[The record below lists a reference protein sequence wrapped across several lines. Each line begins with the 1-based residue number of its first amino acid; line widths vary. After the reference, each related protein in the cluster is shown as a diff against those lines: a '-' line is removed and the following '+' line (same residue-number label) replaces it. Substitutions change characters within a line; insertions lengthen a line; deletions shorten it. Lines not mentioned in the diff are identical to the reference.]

1 MLAFT
6 TPCDVH
12 KSEQAR
18 TGDGHLRN
26 RNGSVRAESNL
37 ALRSTQEW
45 LREEDSSAQDR
56 DLVLS
61 GWNVTHRISELVY
74 R

>member
-1 MLAFT
+1 MVT
-6 TPCDVH
+6 Y
-12 KSEQAR
+12 E
-18 TGDGHLRN
+18 TGTGQSGHLRN